1 MLLRVSHVAP
11 RASLATPS
19 PSCGSPCDPCY
30 FSSPC
35 VTPLASPTISCPLLC
50 VGSMCVSCYTFSP
63 CSFSCVPCYF
73 VSPATVPRVSPM
85 APPEAAESRI
95 LNPSF
100 FFLFLFPSFSS
111 PSSGSPCVYCYSVS
125 LMWLP
130 ASPLLLR
137 LPHVAPHGTH
147 ATSRPLVCLRLP
159 RVPLQLLVCPLLLRV
174 PRYLVSHLW
183 LLGPWTPQTPPLPS
197 FLLSPLGPK
206 PALPTS
212 VLLPI

>member
-95 LNPSF
+95 MNPSF
-100 FFLFLFPSFSS
+100 FFLFLSLLSLLPPLAPRVYTATPCLSC
-111 PSSGSPCVYCYSVS
+111 GSPRPPCYSVS

-130 ASPLLLR
+130 MGPMLLLVP
-137 LPHVAPHGTH
+137 LCASGFPVSLCSFSCVLCYFVSP
-147 ATSRPLVCLRLP
+147 ATSCLTYGSSDPGP
-159 RVPLQLLVCPLLLRV
+159 RK
-174 PRYLVSHLW
+174 
-183 LLGPWTPQTPPLPS
+183 PPLSLPS
-197 FLLSPLGPK
+197 Y
-206 PALPTS
+206 
-212 VLLPI
+212 